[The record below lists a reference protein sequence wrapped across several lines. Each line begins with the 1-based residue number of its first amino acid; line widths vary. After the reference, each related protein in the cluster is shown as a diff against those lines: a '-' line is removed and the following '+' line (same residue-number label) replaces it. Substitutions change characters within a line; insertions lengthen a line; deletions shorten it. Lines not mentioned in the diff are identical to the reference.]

1 MTAAADKARAVAH
14 YEALAVQALAYS
26 KTLQAIT
33 LYPYLVHATWEGPE
47 GDGCAL
53 QVVEAS
59 AAPTGFELVPPTA
72 TRVRRIEVVPAE
84 RLVSMPESMRTSYT
98 HLYRAYVSWRWARA
112 GRKPDSMAI
121 DQQVYEWAH
130 PRGNWSG
137 D

>member
-1 MTAAADKARAVAH
+1 MSAAVDKARAVAH
-14 YEALAVQALAYS
+14 YEAMAAQALAYS

-33 LYPYLVHATWEGPE
+33 LYPYLVHATWDGPE

-98 HLYRAYVSWRWARA
+98 HLYRTYVSWRWARA
-112 GRKPDSMAI
+112 GRKPDSMAL

>member
-1 MTAAADKARAVAH
+1 MTAADKSKAVAH

-26 KTLQAIT
+26 KTLQALT
-33 LYPYLVHATWEGPE
+33 LYPYIVRVSWDGPE

-59 AAPTGFELVPPTA
+59 AAPTGFELVPESA
-72 TRVRRIEVVPAE
+72 TRVGRIEVVPAE
-84 RLVSMPESMRTSYT
+84 RLVSMPEGARPYYT
-98 HLYRAYVSWRWARA
+98 HLYRAYVAWRWARA
-112 GRKPDSMAI
+112 GRALDGMAL

-130 PRGNWSG
+130 PRGNRAG

>member
-26 KTLQAIT
+26 KTMQALT
-33 LYPYLVHATWEGPE
+33 LYPYIVHATWDAPE

-98 HLYRAYVSWRWARA
+98 HLYRAYVSWRVTRT
-112 GRKPDSMAI
+112 GRKLDSMSL
-121 DQQVYEWAH
+121 DQQVYEWTH

>member
-1 MTAAADKARAVAH
+1 MSTADKARAVAH
-14 YEALAVQALAYS
+14 YQDLAVQALAYS
-26 KTLQAIT
+26 KTIQALT
-33 LYPYLVHATWEGPE
+33 VYPYIVHATWDSPE

-59 AAPTGFELVPPTA
+59 TAPTGFELVPATA

-84 RLVSMPESMRTSYT
+84 RLVSMPELARPAYT
-98 HLYRAYVSWRWARA
+98 QLYRAYVAWRENRA
-112 GRKPDSMAI
+112 GRAPDSMAL

>member
-1 MTAAADKARAVAH
+1 MSTADKSFAVA
-14 YEALAVQALAYS
+14 YYQDLAVQALAYS
-26 KTLQAIT
+26 KTIQALT
-33 LYPYLVHATWEGPE
+33 VYPYIVHATWDAPD

-59 AAPTGFELVPPTA
+59 TAPTGFELVPATA

-84 RLVSMPESMRTSYT
+84 RLVSMPELARPAYT
-98 HLYRAYVSWRWARA
+98 HLYRTYVAWRWARA
-112 GRKPDSMAI
+112 GRKPDAMAL

-130 PRGNWSG
+130 PRGNWAG

>member
-14 YEALAVQALAYS
+14 YTELAAQAALLPPMQAL
-26 KTLQAIT
+26 T
-33 LYPYLVHATWEGPE
+33 LYPYIVHAAWETPE

-59 AAPTGFELVPPTA
+59 AAPTGLDLVPATA

-98 HLYRAYVSWRWARA
+98 HLYRAYVAWRMARA
-112 GRKPDSMAI
+112 GRQPDSMAL
-121 DQQVYEWAH
+121 DQQVHEWAH

>member
-1 MTAAADKARAVAH
+1 MSTADKARAVAH

-26 KTLQAIT
+26 KTIQALT
-33 LYPYLVHATWEGPE
+33 VYPYIVHATWDAPD

-59 AAPTGFELVPPTA
+59 TAPAGFELVPATA

-84 RLVSMPESMRTSYT
+84 RLVSMPELARPAYT
-98 HLYRAYVSWRWARA
+98 NLYRAYVAWRWARA
-112 GRKPDSMAI
+112 GRKPDAMAL

-130 PRGNWSG
+130 PRGNWAG